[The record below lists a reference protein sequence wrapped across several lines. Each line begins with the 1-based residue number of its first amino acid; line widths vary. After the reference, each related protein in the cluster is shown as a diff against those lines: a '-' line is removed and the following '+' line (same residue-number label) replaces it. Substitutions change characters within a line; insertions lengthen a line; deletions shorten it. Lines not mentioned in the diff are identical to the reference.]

1 METTM
6 SKTNDTS
13 KRPATLEDHHTLA
26 DSELNAVSGGSGNR
40 PLNPDNIVANIGI
53 AVDVPEPPS
62 RLLHA
67 LRNWGTPTD

>member
-62 RLLHA
+62 R
-67 LRNWGTPTD
+67 